1 MKKHVL
7 ALAMAA
13 SMAALTA
20 CGSMPGM
27 GVTQAPATEAAK
39 TEAAKAETARQ
50 RYLRLP
56 LTTRFIR

>member
-20 CGSMPGM
+20 CSSMPGM

-39 TEAAKAETARQ
+39 TEAAKGDAGKTPGKKKSTAA
-50 RYLRLP
+50 
-56 LTTRFIR
+56 TKA

>member
-39 TEAAKAETARQ
+39 TEAAKGDAGKT
-50 RYLRLP
+50 P
-56 LTTRFIR
+56 GKKK

>member
-39 TEAAKAETARQ
+39 TEAAKGDAGKTPGKKKSTAA
-50 RYLRLP
+50 
-56 LTTRFIR
+56 TKA